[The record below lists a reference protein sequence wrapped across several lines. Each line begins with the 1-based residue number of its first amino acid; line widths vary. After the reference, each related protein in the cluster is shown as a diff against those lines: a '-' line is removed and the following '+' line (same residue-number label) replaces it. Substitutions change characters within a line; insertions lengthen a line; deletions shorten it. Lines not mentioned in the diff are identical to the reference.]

1 MVGPNPGFDLPRRPS
16 GLPVLLSETMSFQL
30 LIGAV
35 TAVTLFVNVL
45 IHEPG
50 HSVVG
55 LRYKI
60 PVRSI
65 APFLFGGVA
74 QIGEE
79 PPSAIAEFL
88 IASAGPSIGD
98 KMLAVFRHHFKPS
111 AGSRQ

>member
-1 MVGPNPGFDLPRRPS
+1 
-16 GLPVLLSETMSFQL
+16 MSFQL
-30 LIGAV
+30 LMGAV
-35 TAVTLFVNVL
+35 TPVTLFVSAL

-60 PVRSI
+60 PGPSI
-65 APFLFGGVA
+65 APFLSGGLA

-79 PPSAIAEFL
+79 LPSAIAEFV

-111 AGSRQ
+111 AGLGNNHDCEAGSPEKPTTS

>member
-1 MVGPNPGFDLPRRPS
+1 
-16 GLPVLLSETMSFQL
+16 MSFQL

-60 PVRSI
+60 PVHSI
-65 APFLFGGVA
+65 APFISGGVA

-111 AGSRQ
+111 AGLGNNHDFEQEAPKNRRHHNGRQIR

>member
-1 MVGPNPGFDLPRRPS
+1 
-16 GLPVLLSETMSFQL
+16 MSFQL
-30 LIGAV
+30 LMGAV
-35 TAVTLFVNVL
+35 TPVTLFVSAL

-60 PVRSI
+60 PVHSI
-65 APFLFGGVA
+65 APFISGGVA

-98 KMLAVFRHHFKPS
+98 KMRAVFPPS
-111 AGSRQ
+111 FQAVGWPRQ